1 MRADVFIGMYDRERA
16 STRTPWYMYTYTDFL
31 GCKFSHRDDIFSF
44 TTSMN
49 ESPLSTAKRKCI
61 VNLNTKE
68 KCSMVMGE
76 GVKERKS
83 VLICGDHVK
92 V

>member
-1 MRADVFIGMYDRERA
+1 MALLLHADVFMGMYDREKA

-44 TTSMN
+44 TASMN

-61 VNLNTKE
+61 VNLHTNK
-68 KCSMVMGE
+68 KCLVVVGE
-76 GVKERKS
+76 GVEEKN
-83 VLICGDHVK
+83 LF
-92 V
+92 